1 VSGLTPEEIDRILG
15 FLGYGNPAA
24 PLWFIGLEEGI
35 SGMGDSDVRHN
46 LKARAQWSPVM
57 DLFQSHLTL
66 VQGGAPYDITRRPGF
81 TPVWTW
87 IAKFARAY
95 GSASNWDDLSAAKTW
110 VRENLGRFGGDVFM
124 TYAMP
129 IPESGLHTRE
139 WTDFLHRNGGNP
151 DQTLARR
158 RSALRALIEQHRP
171 KVVICHGTTQTSAYQ
186 SLLPA
191 AKWDALTAVPRISA
205 ATATYGGR
213 FFVTP
218 FFGKGQMSKEIANA
232 FVGTLRQSGPLPEM
246 SEGSM
251 ASHAREARTPRPSA
265 RSVPEKPLVLKSLR
279 DEEYGD
285 GIDPK
290 GTVQLL
296 DDLCKLGFDDEAFWP
311 LHHKKEGGVRETI
324 SGFRKYCLDI
334 RRFQKG
340 GTNYFVHWRLF
351 SLLRARLSGSTGAFE
366 TLAEDA
372 YQQIPLRNTCQDP

>member
-1 VSGLTPEEIDRILG
+1 MSGLTPEEIDRILG

-35 SGMGDSDVRHN
+35 RGMGDSDVRHN
-46 LKARAQWSPVM
+46 LKARGQWSPVM

-66 VQGGAPYDITRRPGF
+66 VQGGAPYDITRRFGF
-81 TPVWTW
+81 TQVWTW

-95 GSASNWDDLSAAKTW
+95 DGASNWDDLSAAKTY
-110 VRENLGRFGGDVFM
+110 VRKNLGRFGGDVFM

-139 WTDFLHRNGGNP
+139 WTDFLYRNGGNP
-151 DQTLARR
+151 DQALARR

-171 KVVICHGTTQTSAYQ
+171 KIIICHGTTQTSAYK

-191 AKWDALTAVPRISA
+191 AKWDALTAVPQISA
-205 ATATYGGR
+205 ATATYVGG
-213 FFVTP
+213 FFITP
-218 FFGKGQMSKEIANA
+218 FFGNGQMSKEIANA
-232 FVGTLRQSGPLPEM
+232 FVGTLRQSGPSPEM

-251 ASHAREARTPRPSA
+251 ASYAEARPSRPSA
-265 RSVPEKPLVLKSLR
+265 RSVPAKPLVLKSLG
-279 DEEYGD
+279 DKEYGD
-285 GIDPK
+285 GTDPR

-296 DDLCKLGFDDEAFWP
+296 DDLCKLGFDDEAFWR

-324 SGFRKYCLDI
+324 SRFTKYCLDV
-334 RRFQKG
+334 RTFQIG
-340 GTNYFVHWRLF
+340 GSNYFVHWRLF
-351 SLLRARLSGSTGAFE
+351 SLLRTRLSGSTDAFE

-372 YQQIPLRNTCQDP
+372 YQQIPPRNTRQGP